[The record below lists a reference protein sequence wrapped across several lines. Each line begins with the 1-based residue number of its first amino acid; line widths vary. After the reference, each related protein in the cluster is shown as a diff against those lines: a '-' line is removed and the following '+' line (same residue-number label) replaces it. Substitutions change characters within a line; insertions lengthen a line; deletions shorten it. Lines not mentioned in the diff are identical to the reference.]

1 MTDKEIIN
9 FIKRHSDLRNDYKV
23 EHNTITV
30 PLVSNYFLDRKFLES
45 IVNGIDNY
53 FAITGRHLVIY
64 REMEEF
70 ITEATETDNNI
81 GYVPENIETLMADAA
96 FAVLQSVTAT
106 NQYLKDKNM
115 LTEYYCA

>member
-64 REMEEF
+64 KEF
-70 ITEATETDNNI
+70 EIDNVSN
-81 GYVPENIETLMADAA
+81 
-96 FAVLQSVTAT
+96 S
-106 NQYLKDKNM
+106 
-115 LTEYYCA
+115 